1 MKIVLDIK
9 ESRASFFLELINS
22 LSYVHVLRKVKDT
35 QKNNYIQELAEAFND
50 VSLYEQGKKKLKS
63 AKDLLNEL

>member
-22 LSYVHVLRKVKDT
+22 LTYVRVLRQVKDV
-35 QKNNYIQELAEAFND
+35 QKNKYIQELAEAFND
-50 VSLYEQGKKKLKS
+50 VALYEQGKKKLKS